1 MPAGAK
7 SSSGGRAAMHPM
19 RKLFLAVISTALWM
33 LASSA
38 LIILN
43 KRLYGMGF
51 DKPCFV
57 TGMGQF
63 FSLLGGLALIKAG
76 FLPLR
81 KLPNLG

>member
-1 MPAGAK
+1 MPGAK
-7 SSSGGRAAMHPM
+7 SASGRALPPM
-19 RKLFLAVISTALWM
+19 RKLLLAVISTALWM

-63 FSLLGGLALIKAG
+63 FSLLGGLALVKAG
-76 FLPLR
+76 LLPLR
-81 KLPNLG
+81 KLPSLG